1 VYIAVRPEDVQI
13 LPAMRSEVPA
23 GMIGGTAD
31 AALFIGDRIEYQVE
45 VDGQGVIVIY
55 GERHNP
61 VEEGSRVWI
70 KPRPDGHSAWASDWS
85 QVSRAIAAG

>member
-1 VYIAVRPEDVQI
+1 
-13 LPAMRSEVPA
+13 
-23 GMIGGTAD
+23 
-31 AALFIGDRIEYQVE
+31 
-45 VDGQGVIVIY
+45 VIY

-85 QVSRAIAAG
+85 HREAVGEEDSILEIRKGQTG